1 MARDPQDDGLGAR
14 LGDALDGLGRL
25 VAEHVKRS
33 KLELLLAAR
42 TLARQAVLAVLVCSL
57 LVVGH
62 LLVCAGIAAALAP
75 SLGPALALAL
85 VGGANVGLG
94 AVGLVLV
101 RDRFERGRL
110 LEGAV
115 DEVGQSVLAITAA
128 STRKAGP

>member
-1 MARDPQDDGLGAR
+1 MARAPHDDGLGAR
-14 LGDALDGLGRL
+14 LGDALDGLGHL

-33 KLELLLAAR
+33 KLELLLAGR

-75 SLGPALALAL
+75 PLGAALALAL
-85 VGGANVGLG
+85 VGGVNVGLG

-101 RDRFERGRL
+101 RDRFERGL

-128 STRKAGP
+128 STGKAGP